1 MAFWKTSS
9 PLQAQSSELAD
20 LRAENMALSQELQ
33 QLRNQLDAAR
43 SEAAAAQEH
52 TRLLSG
58 LAEGLAHFGD
68 TFVASQRSLGD
79 MASKLAEDCSQAS
92 AAKQISSSGSSA
104 VDDMSSS
111 LSRLADTSTQ
121 AASQVSSLDERA
133 SQISGIVQLIK
144 EIADQTNLLALNAAI
159 EAARAGEQGRGFAVV
174 ADEVRKLAERTST
187 ATAEITSLVEAIRNE
202 TDNARGNMQMLAEQ
216 SQRASDVGLG
226 AREGMG
232 EMVRLSA
239 QMEQAIDDAA
249 QRSFAE
255 LAKIDHLLF
264 KFDVYQRLLGIRSG
278 GEDPVGHTAC
288 RLGHWYYHGE
298 GKARFAQSTAYRELE
313 APHMAV
319 HQSGIDALRKFEGG
333 DAAGALQA
341 VMLMERRSDEVIR
354 HLETLATQPF
364 A

>member
-9 PLQAQSSELAD
+9 PQAIQSSELAD
-20 LRAENMALSQELQ
+20 LRSENMALSQELQ
-33 QLRNQLDAAR
+33 QLRNELESAR
-43 SEAAAAQEH
+43 AEAAAAQER

-58 LAEGLAHFGD
+58 LAEGLSHFGD
-68 TFVASQRSLGD
+68 TFVASQRSLSE
-79 MASKLAEDCSQAS
+79 MASRLAEDCQHAS
-92 AAKQISSSGSSA
+92 AAKQISSSGSNA
-104 VDDMSSS
+104 VEEMSSS

-121 AASQVSSLDERA
+121 AATQVSSLDERA

-187 ATAEITSLVEAIRNE
+187 ATAEITSLVSAIRDE

-216 SQRASDVGLG
+216 SQRASDVGIG

-232 EMVRLSA
+232 EMVSLSA
-239 QMEQAIDDAA
+239 QMEQAIDQAA

-264 KFDVYQRLLGIRSG
+264 KFDVYQRLLGIRNG
-278 GEDPVGHTAC
+278 GDELVGHTAC

-298 GKARFAQSTAYRELE
+298 GKARFAQSSAYRELE

-319 HQSGIDALRKFEGG
+319 HQSGIDALRKFEAG
-333 DAAGALQA
+333 DAAGALQS
-341 VMLMERRSDEVIR
+341 VMQMERRSDEVIR
-354 HLETLATQPF
+354 HLEALAAQPSF
-364 A
+364 